1 MIDSMTALLLA
12 PSSTADAPLPAARYG
27 AGAQVWH
34 CDAGPAADPAA
45 GKHCDAQERL
55 R

>member
-12 PSSTADAPLPAARYG
+12 PSSTADAPLPTARYG

-34 CDAGPAADPAA
+34 WDASPAADPAA
-45 GKHCDAQERL
+45 GERCDAQEQMR
-55 R
+55 